1 MLTYFLNNWFFDS
14 VDKTAPQTDLSIERK
29 ATLQNEFADTTN
41 LITKS
46 DPYFVSKKFPLSC
59 DYNYQ
64 NLQCLSN
71 KGLLQFFL
79 KMFLSN
85 YRESQSYK
93 FLVFLSVWPKYCL
106 IFKSMFFFIKFRWTF
121 TAIPFLY
128 KIIQKHFEKK

>member
-1 MLTYFLNNWFFDS
+1 MLTYFLSNRSEYWKKSNFAKRICRYYKFNYWKWPLFREQKVPS
-14 VDKTAPQTDLSIERK
+14 ILSE
-29 ATLQNEFADTTN
+29 
-41 LITKS
+41 
-46 DPYFVSKKFPLSC
+46 SC

-71 KGLLQFFL
+71 KGLPQFFL

-93 FLVFLSVWPKYCL
+93 LLVFLSVWPKYCL
-106 IFKSMFFFIKFRWTF
+106 IFKSMFFFNKFRWTF
-121 TAIPFLY
+121 AAIPFLY